1 MKRDYFIN
9 KSYVNFKVISKEI
22 SPDEISIKLGISP
35 DKSFLKGE
43 TSVSKH
49 SGSVIT
55 KIHNLWSISSK
66 TIISEEESISPHL
79 KYLKSRLEGKSE
91 VLKELKDDTRFE
103 LSFWVWI
110 ETDNAGIGLD
120 LSEEEMSFLT
130 DCSNRVHFSFLTNDE
145 IDE

>member
-1 MKRDYFIN
+1 MERDYFLN
-9 KSYVNFKVISKEI
+9 KSYCQFGITSDIV
-22 SPDEISIKLGISP
+22 SPDHISQKLGLLP
-35 DKSFLKGE
+35 DRSFKKGE
-43 TSVSKH
+43 TSISKH
-49 SGSVIT
+49 SGSIIT
-55 KIHNLWSISSK
+55 KPHNLWSISSK

-91 VLKELKDDTRFE
+91 VLKKLKDDTKFE